1 MEAKLF
7 SVEELAKATGT
18 SARAVRLYMKKGLLT
33 PQRAGRVYVFTQRD
47 LKTLEHI
54 QRSQRLGL
62 SLKEI
67 KDVTTQPSLHSL
79 EAWQKKL
86 KNLVADA
93 AHELEDVRKKLQDI
107 KNKGANS

>member
-7 SVEELAKATGT
+7 SVEELAKAAGT

-62 SLKEI
+62 SLKEGLFNHPWVNV
-67 KDVTTQPSLHSL
+67 VTRT
-79 EAWQKKL
+79 
-86 KNLVADA
+86 
-93 AHELEDVRKKLQDI
+93 EDEVF
-107 KNKGANS
+107 NAVF